1 MTKKLLIW
9 IESGAD
15 GRYGLCTQAGELPF
29 LVVGDGDTIEEAK
42 ADFMAVY
49 NAYRDE
55 YYRRKGEMVE
65 AEFEFRLDASAL
77 LQQVKPYISF
87 VGLAEMT
94 GISRQRL
101 SQYACGYRCPKP
113 AMRQRILDGI
123 HAVGAKMMAV
133 GVSE

>member
-1 MTKKLLIW
+1 MKHLTVW

-15 GRYGLCTQAGELPF
+15 GRYGLCTEAGDLPF
-29 LVVGDGDTIEEAK
+29 LVVGDGDTVGEAK

-49 NAYRDE
+49 EAYREE
-55 YYRRKGEMVE
+55 YLKRKGETVE

-87 VGLAEMT
+87 AGLSEVT
-94 GISRQRL
+94 GISRQML
-101 SQYACGYRCPKP
+101 SQYACGFRRPKP

-123 HAVGAKMMAV
+123 HAVGAKLQQINN
-133 GVSE
+133 